1 MRIKGILFDFD
12 GTIAN
17 TIDLIIATF
26 EHTCREVLGFTPE
39 REKICGYL
47 RPAAAGGDD
56 CAFR

>member
-1 MRIKGILFDFD
+1 MQIKGILFDFD

-39 REKICGYL
+39 HERLWLPSACPC
-47 RPAAAGGDD
+47 R
-56 CAFR
+56 RQ

>member
-1 MRIKGILFDFD
+1 MKMQIKGILFDFD

-26 EHTCREVLGFTPE
+26 EHTCR
-39 REKICGYL
+39 
-47 RPAAAGGDD
+47 PAVAGGND